1 MTEKAVRVIG
11 DEIHQYDNVVTLL
24 IDARF
29 YGEFFHKLMKLIEE
43 YNNAVYLDV
52 ELDVPCAERG

>member
-1 MTEKAVRVIG
+1 VVERVVRVIG
-11 DEIHQYDNVVTLL
+11 DRVDEYDNIVMLR

-29 YGEFFHKLMKLIEE
+29 YDEFFRKLMKLIEE